1 MKYKKLGKLPL
12 ETVEY
17 FKREILKRKVP
28 DSGYQWIHFDKTLN
42 DAFMKIFDNREL
54 EIQFDPDK
62 QRYIQKAF
70 YSSPNHGYRIHRDGL
85 QCNSALN
92 IAISCNPE
100 DWVRWYDHESIDNLG
115 SITVRDID
123 NPLHKGRSRD
133 VNVNDYENIPY
144 TDELRNEVGDVYALD
159 VDNYHSFKCNGTE
172 PRIVIQTKFR
182 HYPTLSTIVESLE
195 RCSFSNII
203 LPSQ

>member
-28 DSGYQWIHFDKTLN
+28 DKDYQWIHFDETLN
-42 DAFMKIFDNREL
+42 DAFLKIFNNQEL
-54 EIQFDPDK
+54 EVQYDPGLK
-62 QRYIQKAF
+62 RRVQKAF
-70 YSSPNHGYRIHRDGL
+70 YSSPDYGFRIHRDGL

-92 IAISCNPE
+92 IAISCNHD
-100 DWVRWYDHESIDNLG
+100 DWVRWYDHEYIDSLG
-115 SITVRDID
+115 SMTVRDS
-123 NPLHKGRSRD
+123 LKVRSRD
-133 VNVNDYENIPY
+133 VNILNYESIPF

-159 VDNYHSFKCNGTE
+159 VDAYHSFKCNGTE

-182 HYPTLSTIVESLE
+182 GYPTLSTIVESLE
-195 RCSFSNII
+195 RTSFSNII